1 MPQFSRHQKIRME
14 NYSSAP
20 LLREIIEGIMDAKG
34 LEIISLDL
42 SEIDNAV
49 CDYFVIC
56 EGTSNTHVSA
66 IADSVEKRVRE
77 EIAERPW
84 HVEGKEQSE
93 WVLMDYVSI
102 VVHVFQRET
111 RTFFDLESLWGD
123 AVVEKIEAQ
132 Y

>member
-1 MPQFSRHQKIRME
+1 ME

-42 SEIDNAV
+42 SEIENAV

-84 HVEGKEQSE
+84 HVEGKDQSE

>member
-1 MPQFSRHQKIRME
+1 ME
-14 NYSSAP
+14 NYSSTP
-20 LLREIIEGIMDAKG
+20 LLHEVLEGIMDAKG
-34 LEIISLDL
+34 LEIVTLDL
-42 SEIDNAV
+42 SEIENAV
-49 CDYFVIC
+49 CDYFIIC

-66 IADSVEKRVRE
+66 IADSVERRTRE
-77 EIAERPW
+77 QIQEKPW

-111 RTFFDLESLWGD
+111 RTFYDLESLWGD
-123 AVVEKIEAQ
+123 APAERLETK